1 MDLTGSVEGSDR
13 FGGYD
18 AMNTPYDN
26 IGYNS
31 ADHLGRVS
39 TMTIGEVLSLQA
51 QDKVHAAGRYQFTNH
66 MGTLEE
72 TMLWAGLTPDDP
84 LIKTKINYLKLVIF
98 WRMRRDASLSNL
110 RLEWVGLNN
119 IPSPEVTGCC

>member
-1 MDLTGSVEGSDR
+1 MIL
-13 FGGYD
+13 Y
-18 AMNTPYDN
+18 
-26 IGYNS
+26 
-31 ADHLGRVS
+31 
-39 TMTIGEVLSLQA
+39 GEVLSLQA

-84 LIKTKINYLKLVIF
+84 FNAENQDKLFKARYL

-119 IPSPEVTGCC
+119 IPSPELQDAVDQVGDPYNQPQNLLPGLLK